1 MIETGCE
8 IVARGRLTDILRR
21 LSTFGL
27 CLVKMDI
34 RQESEKHTDAM
45 DAVTR
50 HLGLGS
56 YAQWSEADKQAF
68 LLRELNNRRPLIPA
82 NFDTSDEVRDVLD
95 TFKEIA
101 QTPSESLG
109 AYVISMAT
117 EPSDVLLVELFQK
130 EMGVPQPLRVVPL
143 FETLSDL
150 EGAAKTMDLLLS
162 LPITADNR
170 S

>member
-1 MIETGCE
+1 
-8 IVARGRLTDILRR
+8 
-21 LSTFGL
+21 
-27 CLVKMDI
+27 MDI
-34 RQESEKHTDAM
+34 RQESDKHTDAM
-45 DAVTR
+45 DAITR

-56 YAQWSEADKQAF
+56 YAQWSEDDKQAF

-82 NFDTSDEVRDVLD
+82 SFETSDEVRDVLD

-101 QTPSESLG
+101 QTPTESLG

-150 EGAAKTMDLLLS
+150 GELPRRWTFCYRYHLS
-162 LPITADNR
+162 R
-170 S
+170 SKRSGSDAWLF